1 MSSTSLRILFSI
13 ILSALIL
20 QIPSKGFSN
29 GNFPKVLSCVK
40 GKSDDFTLHLVT
52 LIEQNDKG
60 TGEAFVDD
68 RLFKLVQD
76 DGIWLG
82 TSIKGTEFLILEEDK
97 IKIISGKTHWEGLCF
112 RSDNALTPLVKT
124 VSRPLSIKIENLT
137 KELHKLKS
145 ELALIEIENSKL
157 IDKIEENISDEQT
170 SQEKIELF
178 LENGMTSNAIVN
190 KINSTENLSGY
201 IASVPEEGSLA
212 TGKLFF
218 KKGEDREKVLSKI
231 MLLQRANL
239 GRAWLMRS
247 THTKLKSPRELLI
260 LASILEK
267 ETGNDS
273 EKQLISS
280 VFHNRLSKGMKLQ
293 ADPTVLYGLTMGK
306 DVIARSPTKKEIKEK
321 SPYNTYIIKGLPIAP
336 ISNPSVASL
345 FAAARP
351 SKTEF
356 LFFVSNGNGGHR
368 FSKTYD
374 GHKQGIEILLTRK
387 REQSKSTKSGAMTYV
402 TLPPSKPVLLK

>member
-1 MSSTSLRILFSI
+1 MLRVFLSSLFFI
-13 ILSALIL
+13 FIF
-20 QIPSKGFSN
+20 QIPNESFSEA
-29 GNFPKVLSCVK
+29 FPRVLSCVK
-40 GKSDDFTLHLVT
+40 GQSDDFDLHLVT
-52 LIEQNDKG
+52 LVAQNEEG

-68 RLFKLVQD
+68 KLFKLVFD
-76 DGIWLG
+76 EGIWLG
-82 TSIKGTEFLILEEDK
+82 TSEKGTEFLILGEDS
-97 IKIISGKTHWEGLCF
+97 IKIVSGKTNWEGVCF
-112 RSDNALTPLVKT
+112 RSDDALAPLVKK
-124 VSRPLSIKIENLT
+124 VSQPLSIKIKNLT
-137 KELHKLKS
+137 RELHKLKS

-157 IDKIEENISDEQT
+157 IDKIENNIT
-170 SQEKIELF
+170 NEKGIKKEVKVF
-178 LENGMTSNAIVN
+178 LEDGMTSNAIV
-190 KINSTENLSGY
+190 KRINSTENLTGY
-201 IASVPEEGSLA
+201 IDAIPEEGSLA
-212 TGKLFF
+212 TGKLSIKF
-218 KKGEDREKVLSKI
+218 GEDREKVLSKI

-247 THTKLKSPRELLI
+247 RNTILNSPRELLI

-280 VFHNRLSKGMKLQ
+280 VFHNRLTKGMKLQ

-306 DVIARSPTKKEIKEK
+306 DVIARSPTKAEIKEK

-351 SKTEF
+351 SKTDF

-374 GHKQGIEILLTRK
+374 GHKEGIKILLTRK
-387 REQSKSTKSGAMTYV
+387 KEQRTNTKSGAMTYIMV
-402 TLPPSKPVLLK
+402 PPPKPVLLK

>member
-1 MSSTSLRILFSI
+1 MLRIFFSI
-13 ILSALIL
+13 ILFFFIL
-20 QIPSKGFSN
+20 QVSTESFADK
-29 GNFPKVLSCVK
+29 FPKVLSCVK
-40 GKSDDFTLHLVT
+40 GESDDFTLHLVT
-52 LIEQNDKG
+52 LIEQNENG

-68 RLFKLVQD
+68 RSFKLVLD

-82 TSIKGTEFLILEEDK
+82 TSKKGTEFLILEDDK
-97 IKIISGKTHWEGLCF
+97 IKIISGKTNWDGVCF
-112 RSDNALTPLVKT
+112 RSDDALTPLVKT
-124 VSRPLSIKIENLT
+124 VSQPLSIKIDSLT

-157 IDKIEENISDEQT
+157 I
-170 SQEKIELF
+170 EKIEDNISEEDNFEEKVEIF
-178 LENGMTSNAIVN
+178 LDSGMTANSIVS
-190 KINSTENLSGY
+190 KINSTENLTGF
-201 IASVPEEGSLA
+201 IDFVPEEGSLA

-218 KKGEDREKVLSKI
+218 KFGESREKVLSKI

-247 THTKLKSPRELLI
+247 RNTILKSPRELLI

-306 DVIARSPTKKEIKEK
+306 DVIARSPTKAEIKEK
-321 SPYNTYIIKGLPIAP
+321 NPYNTYIIKGLPIAP

-374 GHKQGIEILLTRK
+374 GHKKGIEILLTRK
-387 REQSKSTKSGAMTYV
+387 KEQKKSTRTGAMTYI

>member
-1 MSSTSLRILFSI
+1 MIRIFFSI
-13 ILSALIL
+13 ILIFSIL
-20 QIPSKGFSN
+20 QTSAVSFADK
-29 GNFPKVLSCVK
+29 FPKVLSCVK
-40 GKSDDFTLHLVT
+40 GESDDFTLHLVT
-52 LIEQNDKG
+52 LIEQNENG

-68 RLFKLVQD
+68 RSFNLVLD

-82 TSIKGTEFLILEEDK
+82 TSKKGTEFLILEDDK
-97 IKIISGKTHWEGLCF
+97 IKIISGKSNWDGVCF
-112 RSDNALTPLVKT
+112 RSDDALAPLVKT
-124 VSRPLSIKIENLT
+124 VSQPLSIKIDSLT

-157 IDKIEENISDEQT
+157 IERIEDNISEEET
-170 SQEKIELF
+170 VQEKVEIF
-178 LENGMTSNAIVN
+178 LESGLTANSIVN
-190 KINSTENLSGY
+190 KINSTENLTGF
-201 IASVPEEGSLA
+201 IDFVPEEGSLA

-218 KKGEDREKVLSKI
+218 KFGESREKVLSKI

-247 THTKLKSPRELLI
+247 RNTILRSPRELLI

-306 DVIARSPTKKEIKEK
+306 DVIARSPTKAEIKEK
-321 SPYNTYIIKGLPIAP
+321 NPYNTYIVKGLPVAP

-374 GHKQGIEILLTRK
+374 GHKKGIEILLTRK
-387 REQSKSTKSGAMTYV
+387 KEQRKSTRTGAITYIN
-402 TLPPSKPVLLK
+402 LPPSKPVLLK

>member
-1 MSSTSLRILFSI
+1 MPRIFFSI
-13 ILSALIL
+13 IVLLFVL
-20 QIPSKGFSN
+20 QASTESFAEK
-29 GNFPKVLSCVK
+29 FPKVLSCVK
-40 GKSDDFTLHLVT
+40 GESDDFTLHLVT
-52 LIEQNDKG
+52 LIEQNENG

-68 RLFKLVQD
+68 RSFKLVLD

-82 TSIKGTEFLILEEDK
+82 TSKKGTEFLILEDDK
-97 IKIISGKTHWEGLCF
+97 IKIISGKTNWEGVCF
-112 RSDNALTPLVKT
+112 RSDDALTPLVET
-124 VSRPLSIKIENLT
+124 VSQPLSIKIDSLT

-157 IDKIEENISDEQT
+157 I
-170 SQEKIELF
+170 EKIEDNISEEENFQEKVEIF
-178 LENGMTSNAIVN
+178 LESGMTANSIVN
-190 KINSTENLSGY
+190 KINSTENLTGY
-201 IASVPEEGSLA
+201 IDFVPEEGSLA

-218 KKGEDREKVLSKI
+218 KFGESREKVLSKI

-247 THTKLKSPRELLI
+247 RNTILKSPRELLI

-280 VFHNRLSKGMKLQ
+280 VFHNRLSRGMKLQ

-306 DVIARSPTKKEIKEK
+306 DVIARSPTKAEIKEQN
-321 SPYNTYIIKGLPIAP
+321 PYNTYIVKGLPIAP

-374 GHKQGIEILLTRK
+374 GHKKGIEILLTRK
-387 REQSKSTKSGAMTYV
+387 KEQRKSTRTGAITYI
-402 TLPPSKPVLLK
+402 TLPPSKPVLLE